1 MAQESNQSGYNPIPI
16 NTTFNSMAA
25 YASGGFGHIFLM
37 GHLGARW
44 HGKVIKRV
52 EIIQEERDDILR
64 EIECAQKC
72 KSVQNPSRHILH
84 FDEVYM
90 DSTHILMEM
99 DLCAF
104 SLHEY
109 PHPIIYE
116 DRMDIM
122 RSISNGILTMH
133 ALGIAHRDLKPENIL
148 VQRNGNCVIADF
160 GLSRIIGHRDEEVT
174 RWCGTS
180 LFQAP
185 EIALDN
191 YSQAVDIWSLGV
203 ILLELLEYP
212 LPPYKGATNRQHA
225 AWCSKMAVGGIEFC
239 RKYGGTG
246 EYKLLKL
253 MLVDEQRRAN
263 IYEIVSRIKLMLVDG
278 QIEIVTM
285 QRKEMAE
292 GILKGKLQKYYQRHC
307 VDSKENSIKNNLS
320 KVMCGSDLGK
330 VMDQLNDM
338 DISVNDLLS
347 FSLDDFVCLFD
358 GISLTTTEAAYNAV
372 MDVNEVNEQK
382 EDQLND
388 DKLQLNDWMSMIMG
402 ESDDAVKNNKMNS
415 KETEEQNADEDYKH
429 GIYLDTVDVSTHLK
443 EKIRGSL
450 AKLYKA
456 LNQVVTVKQIGAKQV
471 VQMPSNL
478 EDYSVEHMVYLIEN
492 NDTILCDKLKPY
504 QAKIVDYFESHQMDG
519 TTWLAQDRKSF
530 LDDVSGYIFEQQ

>member
-148 VQRNGNCVIADF
+148 VQRNGNCVI
-160 GLSRIIGHRDEEVT
+160 
-174 RWCGTS
+174 
-180 LFQAP
+180 
-185 EIALDN
+185 
-191 YSQAVDIWSLGV
+191 
-203 ILLELLEYP
+203 
-212 LPPYKGATNRQHA
+212 
-225 AWCSKMAVGGIEFC
+225 
-239 RKYGGTG
+239 
-246 EYKLLKL
+246 
-253 MLVDEQRRAN
+253 
-263 IYEIVSRIKLMLVDG
+263 
-278 QIEIVTM
+278 
-285 QRKEMAE
+285 
-292 GILKGKLQKYYQRHC
+292 
-307 VDSKENSIKNNLS
+307 
-320 KVMCGSDLGK
+320 
-330 VMDQLNDM
+330 
-338 DISVNDLLS
+338 
-347 FSLDDFVCLFD
+347 
-358 GISLTTTEAAYNAV
+358 EAAYNAV